1 MEFIE
6 RPVDEREGFS
16 SLDRFILDAAANR
29 LGCDLEMLLQDETGW
44 VWADWL
50 FGSVTIRVRFTYP
63 ELNQLLGP
71 AVAQLN
77 MGTDVCVVRAGLF
90 SLTRAPCGEAMTAR
104 DLPCAYWAL
113 VRCSLTCE
121 TSDIGNISLWA
132 RLLDGARAC
141 CGFRALGGDH
151 PIIVEL
157 GGGGLRNAV
166 LDSHRENFHQL
177 IMEDEVRLEHCNQDL
192 TEEEI
197 LKHTPKS

>member
-121 TSDIGNISLWA
+121 TSDIGTYLFGRDCSMEPELAADFALLVEITLSLWNW
-132 RLLDGARAC
+132 
-141 CGFRALGGDH
+141 
-151 PIIVEL
+151 
-157 GGGGLRNAV
+157 GGGGG
-166 LDSHRENFHQL
+166 
-177 IMEDEVRLEHCNQDL
+177 
-192 TEEEI
+192 
-197 LKHTPKS
+197 